1 MMIIIDVDSNES
13 YRYTFYLIS
22 YITEGGFELLLMK
35 KEEGLKNQSFLCKNM
50 IKNMNIFYI
59 VCARSY

>member
-1 MMIIIDVDSNES
+1 MMIIDVDSNES
-13 YRYTFYLIS
+13 YRNSVYLIS
-22 YITEGGFELLLMK
+22 YLTEGGFGLSLMK